1 MTIAT
6 GEIDYI
12 TLRVAMQG
20 YNWREQTRYRLK
32 MTATME
38 KLKKSHSVRLGVPN
52 NLLRFL
58 FNGKQIND
66 DDTPISLEMVHDD
79 LIEVYQEQT
88 AGR

>member
-38 KLKKSHSVRLGVPN
+38 NLKSHT
-52 NLLRFL
+52 
-58 FNGKQIND
+58 Q
-66 DDTPISLEMVHDD
+66 
-79 LIEVYQEQT
+79 
-88 AGR
+88 

>member
-6 GEIDYI
+6 GEIEYI

-20 YNWREQTRYRLK
+20 YNLREQTCYRIK
-32 MTATME
+32 VTAAMG
-38 KLKKSHSVRLGVPN
+38 KLKKSYSERLGVPN
-52 NLLRFL
+52 NSIRLLFDGNR
-58 FNGKQIND
+58 IHD

-88 AGR
+88 AGQ

>member
-6 GEIDYI
+6 GEIEYI

-20 YNWREQTRYRLK
+20 YNWREQTCYRIK
-32 MTATME
+32 VTAAMG
-38 KLKKSHSVRLGVPN
+38 KLKKSYSERLGVPN
-52 NLLRFL
+52 NSIRLLFDGNR
-58 FNGKQIND
+58 IHD

-88 AGR
+88 AGQ